1 MNINIILVFK
11 AIIIAIVEGITE
23 FIPVSSTGHMI
34 IVGDLINFKGSF
46 SNIFEVV
53 IQLGAIVAIIVLY
66 WDKLFKSIIQFLKGI
81 ILFIKN
87 ICINIFLP
95 KSKKKVL
102 NEKEKQGIIFWKNI
116 LVACLPAAIMGF
128 LFDDF
133 IDKYLFNSFTVAIG
147 LLLGG
152 ILLIITENYF
162 KNKFVTRDVDDLT
175 TKQAFRVGVFQCLAL
190 WPGMS
195 RSSST
200 IIGGW
205 ASGVSTVAATEFSFF
220 LAIPIMVGATGL
232 KLYKNFGMFSS
243 GEILVLVIGFL
254 VAFVVALV
262 VVEKFINYLKKKP
275 MKSFAIYRIIV
286 SIVLFILIFKT
297 H

>member
-1 MNINIILVFK
+1 
-11 AIIIAIVEGITE
+11 
-23 FIPVSSTGHMI
+23 
-34 IVGDLINFKGSF
+34 
-46 SNIFEVV
+46 
-53 IQLGAIVAIIVLY
+53 
-66 WDKLFKSIIQFLKGI
+66 
-81 ILFIKN
+81 
-87 ICINIFLP
+87 
-95 KSKKKVL
+95 
-102 NEKEKQGIIFWKNI
+102 
-116 LVACLPAAIMGF
+116 MGF

-162 KNKFVTRDVDDLT
+162 KNKCVTRNVDDLT
-175 TKQAFRVGVFQCLAL
+175 TRQAFRVGVFQCLAL

>member
-53 IQLGAIVAIIVLY
+53 IQLGAILAIIVLY

-162 KNKFVTRDVDDLT
+162 KNKCVTRNVDDLT
-175 TKQAFRVGVFQCLAL
+175 TRQAFRVGVFQCLAL

>member
-53 IQLGAIVAIIVLY
+53 IQLGAILAIIVLY

-102 NEKEKQGIIFWKNI
+102 NEKDKQGIIFWKNI

-162 KNKFVTRDVDDLT
+162 KNKFVTRNVDDLT
-175 TKQAFRVGVFQCLAL
+175 TRQAFRVGVFQCLAL

>member
-1 MNINIILVFK
+1 MNINIILIFK

-34 IVGDLINFKGSF
+34 IVGDVINFKGSF
-46 SNIFEVV
+46 SNVFEVV
-53 IQLGAIVAIIVLY
+53 IQLGAILAIIVLY

-102 NEKEKQGIIFWKNI
+102 NEKEKQGITFWKNI

-147 LLLGG
+147 LLVGG

-162 KNKFVTRDVDDLT
+162 KNKFVTRNVDDLT
-175 TKQAFRVGVFQCLAL
+175 TRQAFRVGVFQCLAL

-297 H
+297 Y

>member
-53 IQLGAIVAIIVLY
+53 IQLGAILAIIVLY

-102 NEKEKQGIIFWKNI
+102 NEKDKQGIIFWKNI

>member
-53 IQLGAIVAIIVLY
+53 IQLGAILTIIVLY

-162 KNKFVTRDVDDLT
+162 KNKFVTRNVDDLT
-175 TKQAFRVGVFQCLAL
+175 TRQAFRVGVFQCLAL

-262 VVEKFINYLKKKP
+262 VVEKFVNYLKKKP

>member
-53 IQLGAIVAIIVLY
+53 IQLGAILAIIVLY

-102 NEKEKQGIIFWKNI
+102 NEKDKQGIIFWKNI

-162 KNKFVTRDVDDLT
+162 KNKCVTRNVDDLT
-175 TKQAFRVGVFQCLAL
+175 TRQAFRVGVFQCLAL

>member
-102 NEKEKQGIIFWKNI
+102 NEKDKQGIIFWKNI

-162 KNKFVTRDVDDLT
+162 KNKCVTRNVDDLT
-175 TKQAFRVGVFQCLAL
+175 TRQAFRVGVFQCLAL